1 MKKSCKDNDEY
12 IECVNVLDKKLFSHF
27 KGVIKVDNHLTRQ
40 LVSFQANKKLSGYR
54 WYKYKEAF
62 SAALVQHLLSEYDI
76 PKGIIFD
83 PFAGSG
89 TTLFASSELGYRSE
103 GIELL
108 PVGQQII
115 ENRKNAAAL
124 DQNDISRIQF
134 WRDRLPWKNAEA
146 VENINTLRITSGAY
160 PEDTEKALSQFL
172 SAIKKE
178 KKNVRGILLFA
189 LLCILESVSY
199 TRKDGQCLRWDHR
212 SGRGRGQSKFN
223 KGKICTFEE
232 AMTSKLDEVLN
243 DLNGRNIQLDLFS
256 DRQSVMSGHVELHP
270 GSCLN
275 ILPKI
280 KDKRYQAIITSP
292 PYCNR
297 YDYTRTYAL
306 EHAILGI
313 QEQEL
318 IDLRQTM
325 LSCTVE
331 NREKDLLRFNSEWS
345 HAVRSCEEN
354 ELLQLIIEYLE
365 HKKTVKELNNS
376 GIPRM
381 IRGYFYEMACVIQD
395 CFRILKNDGVL
406 FMVNDNVR
414 YAGAS
419 VSVDLILSKIAE
431 EIGFRIE
438 NILVLPKGKGN
449 SSQQMGA
456 HGREVL
462 RKCVCVWRR
471 SGETTT

>member
-1 MKKSCKDNDEY
+1 MKKFCKDNEY
-12 IECVNVLDKKLFSHF
+12 IKCVKVLDEKLFSHF
-27 KGVIKVDNHLTRQ
+27 KGIIKVDNNLTRQ

-76 PKGIIFD
+76 PKGTIFD

-89 TTLFASSELGYRSE
+89 TTLFASSELGYNSE

-115 ENRKNAAAL
+115 ENRKNADTL
-124 DQNDISRIQF
+124 GQDDISRIQF
-134 WRDRLPWKNAEA
+134 WRDHLPWKNVDA

-172 SAIKKE
+172 STIRKE
-178 KKNVRGILLFA
+178 KENIRGILLFA

-199 TRKDGQCLRWDHR
+199 TRKDGQCLRWDYR
-212 SGRGRGQSKFN
+212 SGRRRGQSKFD
-223 KGKICTFEE
+223 KGKIFTFEK

-243 DLNGRNIQLDLFS
+243 DLNGRNIQLDLFADIN
-256 DRQSVMSGHVELHP
+256 DRQSVMSGHIELHS

-275 ILPKI
+275 ILSKI
-280 KDKRYQAIITSP
+280 KSKQYHAIITSP

-331 NREKDLLRFNSEWS
+331 NREKDLLKFNSEWS

-354 ELLQLIIEYLE
+354 ELLQVIIEYLE
-365 HKKTVKELNNS
+365 HKKRVKELNNS

-381 IRGYFYEMACVIQD
+381 VKGYFYEMACVIQD
-395 CFRILKNDGVL
+395 CFRILRNNGL
-406 FMVNDNVR
+406 MCMVNDNVR

-419 VSVDLILSKIAE
+419 ISVDLILSKIAE
-431 EIGFRIE
+431 DIGFNIE

-449 SSQQMGA
+449 SSQQMGS

-462 RKCVCVWRR
+462 RKCVYVWRR
-471 SGETTT
+471 LN